1 MSQVRSLQTGIK
13 LKDTPIGK
21 IPVDWEVLSLSQ
33 VTEIN
38 MGQSPSSQDCHDYE
52 EGLPFYQGNADFGP
66 KYPTARRWCK
76 RPLKIAQEGDILI
89 SVRAPVGEI
98 NITPHECC
106 IGRGLGAIRATKI
119 DSSFLHQSMLFHR
132 KALEKVSQG
141 STFESINRKDLSD
154 FMIFAPSIP
163 EQKKIAEILTTV
175 DDAIEET
182 DRIIEKTKELRKG
195 LMQKLLTRGIGHKK
209 FRKTEIGAIPE
220 EWEVAR
226 LKEIANVRY
235 GLGQPPALDDNGI
248 PMVRATNIHEGAIS
262 KTGLISVKREAIPTS
277 RNPFLTEGDIIVVRS
292 GAYTGDIGLITK
304 EWEGAV
310 AGYDLVVTPSSRVN
324 SIFLTNYLLSNII
337 QKGYFASLRERSA
350 QPHLNSLQVEET
362 PIALP
367 PIPEQK
373 KIAEVLSSTHTE
385 IKQEEVQKTYFKSL
399 KKSLMQVLLTGRVR
413 VKLH

>member
-1 MSQVRSLQTGIK
+1 MAQVKSLRTDIK
-13 LKDTPIGK
+13 FKDTPIGK
-21 IPVDWEVLSLSQ
+21 IPVDWEVASLSQ
-33 VTEIN
+33 VAEIN
-38 MGQSPSSQDCHDYE
+38 MGQSPPSQDCHDYE

-76 RPLKIAQEGDILI
+76 KPLKIATEGEILI

-98 NITPHECC
+98 NIAPHECC

-119 DSSFLHQSMLFHR
+119 NSGYLYQSMLFHR

-141 STFESINRKDLSD
+141 STFEAINRKDLSD
-154 FMIFAPSIP
+154 FMIFAPSTN
-163 EQKKIAEILTTV
+163 EQQKIAEILTTV

-182 DRIIEKTKELRKG
+182 DRIIEKTKELKKG

-209 FRKTEIGAIPE
+209 FKKTELGEIPV
-220 EWEVAR
+220 EWEVTR

-235 GLGQPPALDDNGI
+235 GLGQPPALDDDGI

-262 KTGLISVKREAIPTS
+262 KVGLISVKRDALPPS
-277 RNPFLTEGDIIVVRS
+277 RNPFLKDGDIIVVRS

-304 EWEGAV
+304 EWEGAI
-310 AGYDLVVTPSSRVN
+310 AGYDLVVTPTSRVN
-324 SIFLTNYLLSNII
+324 AIFLTNYLLSNII
-337 QKGYFASLRERSA
+337 QKWYFASLSARSA

-362 PIALP
+362 PIVLP
-367 PIPEQK
+367 SLSEQK
-373 KIAEVLSSTHTE
+373 EIADILTTIDLE
-385 IKQEEVQKTYFKSL
+385 IDSEETNKHNLETL

-413 VKLH
+413 VKLQ